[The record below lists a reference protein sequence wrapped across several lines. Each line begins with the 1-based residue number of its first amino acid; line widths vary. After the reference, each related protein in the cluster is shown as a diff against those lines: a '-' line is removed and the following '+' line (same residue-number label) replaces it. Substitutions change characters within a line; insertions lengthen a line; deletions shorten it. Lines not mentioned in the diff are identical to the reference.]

1 MAAQASYPP
10 PWWLLA
16 LFYLKPYTKKA
27 CTIYCEEN
35 SGFWVI
41 AMPISVQLAIILLR
55 RAWVCFTILPER
67 EAGMHVKCAMKRRSF
82 SIRVNTIFLQH
93 CYGVCQLNCHFHIYK
108 TVLPKV
114 RAIGSCLLLYC
125 FFRALIELRLSAC
138 VYIYHWTNKLVI
150 LTMEWLSWLQPIEE
164 TEVVGGLL

>member
-1 MAAQASYPP
+1 M
-10 PWWLLA
+10 A

-55 RAWVCFTILPER
+55 RAWVCFTTSR
-67 EAGMHVKCAMKRRSF
+67 KRSWHACKMCNEEEIF
-82 SIRVNTIFLQH
+82 LNSSQHCMCTIFLQH
-93 CYGVCQLNCHFHIYK
+93 CYGVSQLNCHFHIYK
-108 TVLPKV
+108 TVLRKV

-150 LTMEWLSWLQPIEE
+150 LTMEWLSWL
-164 TEVVGGLL
+164 